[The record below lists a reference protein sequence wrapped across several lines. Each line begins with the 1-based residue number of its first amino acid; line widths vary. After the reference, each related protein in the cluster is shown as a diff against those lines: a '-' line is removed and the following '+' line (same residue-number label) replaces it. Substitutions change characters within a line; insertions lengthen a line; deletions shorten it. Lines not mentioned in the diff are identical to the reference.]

1 MFGTMDIKTRTE
13 KILEKAMDEPINNE
27 EAFYLMNVKGRDLQA
42 LLIAA
47 DTVRESEAGDRVT
60 YIENWNINFTNIC
73 SGQCGFCAFKRD
85 DLDGDAYYLETERI
99 LEIAR
104 KAVENGARELCIQGG
119 LYPGLDTYFYED
131 LVRTIKS
138 ELPHVHLHSFSP
150 MEVYYGARNAE
161 LSIEEALRILKRAGL
176 GSMPGTAA
184 EILND
189 DIRAV
194 ICPTKLRTGEWV
206 EVIETAH
213 RVGIPTTCTMMYGH
227 IDGPE
232 HRVEHMDILRQIQ
245 ERTGGF
251 TEFVPLPFMHP
262 RAPIYREGKAAAGAT
277 GADDLKVYAVSRLM
291 FRGLIRNIQAS
302 WVKLGFKFAQV
313 ALMSGAN
320 DLGGTLGEENISRSA
335 GASHGVRTEP
345 EEIIRVVK
353 DLGRIPASRD
363 TLYREIEDV

>member
-1 MFGTMDIKTRTE
+1 MFGTAGIKTRTR
-13 KILEKAMDEPINNE
+13 KILEKAVDEPIGTE
-27 EAFYLMNVKGRDLQA
+27 DALYLMDVTGRDLQA
-42 LLIAA
+42 LLMVA
-47 DTVRESEAGDRVT
+47 DIVRESECGDRVT
-60 YIENWNINFTNIC
+60 FIENWNINFTNIC
-73 SGQCGFCAFKRD
+73 SGKCGFCAFRRD
-85 DLDGDAYYLETERI
+85 EMDDDSHYLETE
-99 LEIAR
+99 EIIKIAE

-131 LVRTIKS
+131 LIREIKS
-138 ELPHVHLHSFSP
+138 RFPDVHLHSFSP

-189 DIRAV
+189 DVRSV
-194 ICPTKLRTGEWV
+194 ICPTKLSTGEWV

-227 IDGPE
+227 IDTPE
-232 HRVEHMDILRQIQ
+232 HRVEHMAILRDIQ

-262 RAPIYREGKAAAGAT
+262 NAPIYRDGDAMPGAT
-277 GADDLKVYAVSRLM
+277 GAQDLKVYAISRLM

-302 WVKLGFKFAQV
+302 WVKLGFKFAQI
-313 ALMSGAN
+313 ALLSGAN
-320 DLGGTLGEENISRSA
+320 DFGGTLGEENISRSA
-335 GASHGVRTEP
+335 GASYGVRTEP
-345 EEIIRVVK
+345 SEIVRVVR
-353 DLGRIPASRD
+353 DIGRIPARRD
-363 TLYREIEDV
+363 TLYREIIDV

>member
-1 MFGTMDIKTRTE
+1 M
-13 KILEKAMDEPINNE
+13 P
-27 EAFYLMNVKGRDLQA
+27 V
-42 LLIAA
+42 
-47 DTVRESEAGDRVT
+47 S
-60 YIENWNINFTNIC
+60 
-73 SGQCGFCAFKRD
+73 S
-85 DLDGDAYYLETERI
+85 AYR
-99 LEIAR
+99 
-104 KAVENGARELCIQGG
+104 GG

-194 ICPTKLRTGEWV
+194 ICPTKLSTGEWV

-245 ERTGGF
+245 EKTGDSRNSSHYHSCIQGPPY
-251 TEFVPLPFMHP
+251 TV
-262 RAPIYREGKAAAGAT
+262 RER
-277 GADDLKVYAVSRLM
+277 RL
-291 FRGLIRNIQAS
+291 QAQP
-302 WVKLGFKFAQV
+302 VQ
-313 ALMSGAN
+313 M
-320 DLGGTLGEENISRSA
+320 TSRSTRFQ
-335 GASHGVRTEP
+335 G
-345 EEIIRVVK
+345 
-353 DLGRIPASRD
+353 
-363 TLYREIEDV
+363 